1 MTTTLAPLT
10 VPVALRLGDLLTWVA
25 QGARVHYTTDDVAVE
40 YPGHR
45 LEQGATILT
54 GTLRHV
60 VRSAENYTFLAAGED
75 VRDGYVRITLASGLD
90 TALPVMQIID
100 LMEQGAFAPVDR

>member
-10 VPVALRLGDLLTWVA
+10 VPVALRLGDLLNWVA
-25 QGARVHYTTDDVAVE
+25 QGARVHYTTDE
-40 YPGHR
+40 
-45 LEQGATILT
+45 GATILT

-90 TALPVMQIID
+90 TAMPVMQIID